1 MVKLKILM
9 VEIASV
15 VLCMKLLSAP
25 HLLQEWSPHQ
35 VTESLMPPMTFVL
48 LLPCQQWIRHL
59 GRSVLEA
66 GRPTDF
72 HSGFALARGGVWET
86 LGAALEADGK

>member
-59 GRSVLEA
+59 RRSVLET
-66 GRPTDF
+66 GCPTDL
-72 HSGFALARGGVWET
+72 HPGFALA
-86 LGAALEADGK
+86 